1 MCLQSAHGECHYV
14 GKYNYSRGLSISRHL
29 HTALQPLQD
38 PLAPHTGL
46 PSFEGDVQVLVGF
59 FRNMIGQDWA
69 ACCGQSDDNLMTG
82 RPGIQEVQRSPW
94 HRLQGQQGETRQHA
108 IDVVANIRF

>member
-1 MCLQSAHGECHYV
+1 MHMSTM
-14 GKYNYSRGLSISRHL
+14 
-29 HTALQPLQD
+29 HTTLQPLQD

-46 PSFEGDVQVLVGF
+46 PGFEDDVQALVGF

-82 RPGIQEVQRSPW
+82 RLGIQEVQRSPW
-94 HRLQGQQGETRQHA
+94 HRLRGQQQETQQHA